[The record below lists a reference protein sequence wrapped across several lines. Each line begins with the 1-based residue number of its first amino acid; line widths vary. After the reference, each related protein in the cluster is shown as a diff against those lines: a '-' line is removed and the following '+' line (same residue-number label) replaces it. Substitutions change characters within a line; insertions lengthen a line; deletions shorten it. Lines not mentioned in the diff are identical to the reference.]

1 MAHPPSFVSGF
12 NSPKRKLFDPNF
24 EHSSCGVGF
33 ITRKDGKPTHDII
46 LKGHE
51 ALCAVPHRGGM
62 SSSGIGDGA
71 GITIDISTELFSKLV
86 GEKLTYGAFGVGNF
100 FLPKDEKKKR
110 NAILFIEKILND
122 LNNFYFFIVNF

>member
-1 MAHPPSFVSGF
+1 MAHPPTFVPVF
-12 NSPKRKLFDPNF
+12 DYPTRKLFDPNS

-33 ITRKDGKPTHDII
+33 ITKKDSEQTHQII

-86 GEKLTYGAFGVGNF
+86 GEKLTYGSFGVGNF
-100 FLPKDEKKKR
+100 FLPKDAEKKR
-110 NAILFIEKILND
+110 NAIIFVEKI
-122 LNNFYFFIVNF
+122 FTK